1 MINYFCKDS
10 NTGGVWVLGVSNGTK
25 LYSQISD
32 MARLSYNLLRSQ
44 NKTDSYHSHAVSSP
58 SESIWYYEKQGYIN
72 GIKQALAESN
82 SNRCEVY
89 RDSILNMTSEDAKEL
104 FMNTPEIFLDT
115 ASIEIYKRLSHTTFK
130 KCIYGKYALRN
141 GFCFSDTS
149 LMGISFENVY
159 QGNHTQLS
167 EIVAIE
173 DTRISFYAKNSYEG
187 KLFTSQSFITGRIMQ
202 LIESE
207 IGDALGHRS
216 TENENN

>member
-58 SESIWYYEKQGYIN
+58 SECIWYYEKDAYLQ

-89 RDSILNMTSEDAKEL
+89 RDSLLNMSAEDAKEL
-104 FMNTPEIFLDT
+104 FMNKPETFLHS
-115 ASIEIYKRLSHTTFK
+115 ASMEIYKRLSHATFK
-130 KCIYGKYALRN
+130 KCIYGRYSLRN
-141 GFCFSDTS
+141 GFCYSDCS

-167 EIVAIE
+167 EVDKIE
-173 DTRISFYAKNSYEG
+173 DTRISFYAKNSYEN
-187 KLFTSQSFITGRIMQ
+187 KIFTSQSFITGRIMQ

-207 IGDALGHRS
+207 INDTMGNRS
-216 TENENN
+216 TENDNN